1 MSSSL
6 WNIEDR
12 WLEQQDDENDYDY
25 DYDYMLSLSV
35 VQRFAG
41 ALSLLGGLYIFWKA
55 WNKRHSAF
63 ERIMIGLSFHT
74 MLWGIYHLWGTA
86 AIPAGTPG
94 VYGARGTIAT
104 CSVQGFLLQVSMV
117 VPLYYVFLSLYS
129 WVVVLH
135 GNHCD
140 DSRYVRIEKYI
151 HIGVHFFPIASA
163 IYLVAIESFNPTKW
177 NMHCWIASVPQGC
190 GKLSGIECTRGPQRT
205 NLILWVFGGLPALFF
220 LLFPTAVMVTL
231 TFCVYK
237 KQTKATAA
245 AATTA
250 TAAAAAISTTAITTT
265 TTQQQQSDNEILNV
279 IPASMVA
286 KQSAIYLGSLYW
298 VYLPLF
304 IYHGIES
311 SMEQTP
317 PYWICLWVNLV
328 TNSMGVWFAIVYW
341 FFSTEEEKVD
351 RSSRS
356 ERKNNTKNNKNRN
369 SPTTDVM
376 MDSDAD
382 ADKDDDDDNKE
393 KSETLADLTKVS
405 SNCRRSRWSSSNA
418 TTRTSSSMRMS
429 RASKRFSFNI
439 FDGTASSGLYAD
451 FVFDGDSEDEEKDAA
466 ESKLWE
472 ACQTMNHEQ

>member
-1 MSSSL
+1 MNSKQK
-6 WNIEDR
+6 NAK
-12 WLEQQDDENDYDY
+12 QNKTKQKK
-25 DYDYMLSLSV
+25 LS
-35 VQRFAG
+35 
-41 ALSLLGGLYIFWKA
+41 
-55 WNKRHSAF
+55 
-63 ERIMIGLSFHT
+63 GLSFHT

-94 VYGARGTIAT
+94 VYGARGTITT

-140 DSRYVRIEKYI
+140 DSRYAKIEKYI

-190 GKLSGIECTRGPQRT
+190 GTHSGIECTRGPQRT

-237 KQTKATAA
+237 KQTKAT
-245 AATTA
+245 
-250 TAAAAAISTTAITTT
+250 TAAAAAAATAATAT
-265 TTQQQQSDNEILNV
+265 TTQRQSDNEILHV

-311 SMEQTP
+311 SMEQDQQTP
-317 PYWICLWVNLV
+317 PYWICFWVNLV

-351 RSSRS
+351 NNRSSRG
-356 ERKNNTKNNKNRN
+356 ERNNTA
-369 SPTTDVM
+369 TDVM
-376 MDSDAD
+376 MDSDE
-382 ADKDDDDDNKE
+382 ADKDDNEDKE

-405 SNCRRSRWSSSNA
+405 SNCRRSRWSSSNS
-418 TTRTSSSMRMS
+418 TTRMSSSMRMS

>member
-1 MSSSL
+1 
-6 WNIEDR
+6 
-12 WLEQQDDENDYDY
+12 
-25 DYDYMLSLSV
+25 
-35 VQRFAG
+35 
-41 ALSLLGGLYIFWKA
+41 
-55 WNKRHSAF
+55 
-63 ERIMIGLSFHT
+63 
-74 MLWGIYHLWGTA
+74 
-86 AIPAGTPG
+86 
-94 VYGARGTIAT
+94 
-104 CSVQGFLLQVSMV
+104 
-117 VPLYYVFLSLYS
+117 
-129 WVVVLH
+129 
-135 GNHCD
+135 
-140 DSRYVRIEKYI
+140 
-151 HIGVHFFPIASA
+151 
-163 IYLVAIESFNPTKW
+163 
-177 NMHCWIASVPQGC
+177 
-190 GKLSGIECTRGPQRT
+190 
-205 NLILWVFGGLPALFF
+205 
-220 LLFPTAVMVTL
+220 MVTL

-245 AATTA
+245 TA
-250 TAAAAAISTTAITTT
+250 TAISTTAITTT

-356 ERKNNTKNNKNRN
+356 ERKNNTKKNNNKNRN

-376 MDSDAD
+376 MDSDD
-382 ADKDDDDDNKE
+382 ADKDDEENKE